1 MKKILVLT
9 TISRTINAFLIPH
22 ILDLVHNGYTVEI
35 ACRDVHL
42 IDHNIYSLG
51 LTIHEINLSRNP
63 FSLKNIKAYRQLN
76 KVIINNQY
84 DIIHTHTPIVSA
96 IVRLIAKKYK
106 LSNIYYTAHGFH
118 FYKGAPLINWLL
130 FYPIEKYLSKYT
142 NTIITINNEDY
153 NLATKKFHS
162 KRIKY
167 IPGIGV
173 DFDKFFQVSGEINYI
188 KGLINIQ
195 KNNLNI
201 FSVGEINKNK
211 NHIVMIKALRA
222 LKNSNVHYFIVG
234 EGKNK
239 PLLKKIVNNYNLNN
253 NVHFLGFRQDIPALL
268 MNADLFA
275 FPSRR
280 EGLGL
285 AAIEA
290 LLSDVPLLSSN
301 IHGINDYSIDN
312 VTAFKCNPND
322 YKCYARKI
330 NFFIFDK
337 TIINNLK
344 LWKKKNIQKFSID
357 NVINLMNNIYQKD

>member
-35 ACRDVHL
+35 ACSNIDL
-42 IDHNIYSLG
+42 IDHNIHNLG
-51 LTIHEINLSRNP
+51 LILHEIDLSRNP

-76 KVIINNQY
+76 MVILNNQY

-96 IVRLIAKKYK
+96 IIRLLAKKHK
-106 LSNIYYTAHGFH
+106 LKNIYYTAHGFH

-153 NLATKKFHS
+153 NLATKKFQS

-173 DFDKFFQVSGEINYI
+173 DFDKFIQVRVEKDYINDQI
-188 KGLINIQ
+188 SIHE
-195 KNNLNI
+195 NNLNI

-211 NHIVMIKALRA
+211 NHLVIIKALKA
-222 LKNSNVHYFIVG
+222 LKNNNVHYYIVG

-239 PLLKKIVNNYNLNN
+239 PLLKKMVASFNLND
-253 NVHFLGFRQDIPALL
+253 NVHFLGFRQDIPVLL
-268 MNADLFA
+268 MYADLFA
-275 FPSRR
+275 FPSKR

-290 LLSDVPLLSSN
+290 ILSDVPLLSSN
-301 IHGINDYSIDN
+301 IHGINDYSINN

-322 YKCYARKI
+322 YKCFASKI
-330 NFFIFDK
+330 DYYICDK
-337 TIINNLK
+337 TINSNLK
-344 LWKKKNIQKFSID
+344 LWKKDNIQKYSID
-357 NVINLMNNIYQKD
+357 NVINLMNNIYQND